1 VATGTYGPG
10 STPGEPLQAG
20 LTERELQEMVE
31 DYGSDSDEDQDTDY
45 ALLVRDVSDI
55 IDRLYK
61 ISTKIRTSS
70 NRLRS
75 SRALQYRELNEE
87 TQVDLIAK
95 FRHIDQL
102 HLRELFRH
110 YQGSQNADAE
120 HFLEARLSAA
130 NTRRRQQ
137 FGHWRQHHQK
147 MTQISLREMQK
158 VSRPWIS
165 ATPLPEQLKHAPE
178 QIDPINLARV
188 VAGPSVTTATHLTAT
203 RIRLDEQSSVISVS
217 THAGSET
224 AMDEAQEFPEP
235 PKSFSG
241 LKYFQCPYCYTLCSG
256 SHLEKK
262 AWRYAVSSRLEAD
275 SKKFT

>member
-61 ISTKIRTSS
+61 IST
-70 NRLRS
+70 
-75 SRALQYRELNEE
+75 
-87 TQVDLIAK
+87 K

-275 SKKFT
+275 TKKFK